1 MAFGF
6 ISISAALFYMSK
18 QFNLTMD
25 FRTAFMM
32 RTYQM
37 VGLAFI
43 FVPQNVLAY
52 VGIPREKNNQISSM
66 NSFVRNIGGSI
77 GIALITT
84 SISRIAQQRQN
95 SLMKNTTPGSPAYEN
110 LVGGLTQTLK
120 NRGDSAT
127 WATQQAHGLV
137 SGMIERQATTM
148 AYVDVISI
156 LALIVLCLVPF
167 ILIMR
172 RSKPAPGEQ
181 PVMH

>member
-1 MAFGF
+1 
-6 ISISAALFYMSK
+6 
-18 QFNLTMD
+18 
-25 FRTAFMM
+25 
-32 RTYQM
+32 
-37 VGLAFI
+37 
-43 FVPQNVLAY
+43 
-52 VGIPREKNNQISSM
+52 M

-110 LVGGLTQTLK
+110 LVGGLTQVLK

-137 SGMIERQATTM
+137 SNMIQRQATTM
-148 AYVDVISI
+148 AYVQVISI
-156 LALIVLCLVPF
+156 LALIVLCLIPF

-172 RSKPAPGEQ
+172 RSKQAQAGQPARALVLIWRMNYARNVLVREPRQRGSGAV
-181 PVMH
+181 PVAQASACGV

>member
-1 MAFGF
+1 LLPFVGVIVSRVDPRRVDGVWIHF
-6 ISISAALFYMSK
+6 NFCGALLHV
-18 QFNLTMD
+18 QAINLNMD
-25 FRTAFMM
+25 FRTAFMV

-95 SLMKNTTPGSPAYEN
+95 SLMKNTDA
-110 LVGGLTQTLK
+110 
-120 NRGDSAT
+120 R
-127 WATQQAHGLV
+127 
-137 SGMIERQATTM
+137 
-148 AYVDVISI
+148 
-156 LALIVLCLVPF
+156 
-167 ILIMR
+167 
-172 RSKPAPGEQ
+172 KPC
-181 PVMH
+181 V